1 MTTDSVTTDSVTT
14 NSVTTNSVTRHRWWA
29 LGILALAQLTD
40 VMDVT
45 IINIALPRAQADL
58 GFSDLQRQWIVT
70 AYALSFG
77 ALLLTGGRL
86 ADRFGARRT
95 LLVGLV
101 GFAAASV
108 VGGLAQN
115 FTVLVTGRAFQ
126 GASGALLAP
135 AVLSLLNQIFTKPA
149 ERRRAFA
156 VFGAVTGAG
165 GAVGLVLG
173 GVLTEHLNWRWGM
186 YVNVPI
192 VAVVLIA
199 SVFLLRSTKP
209 SDPVPVNLSSAVVAA
224 VGLGLLVYGF
234 DHAGSAG
241 WGDAGALTLIGAGV
255 VATTLFVLIQARSSA
270 PLLPLRIV
278 ADRKRGAALVA
289 VALTPVAM
297 FSMFLFIVYYLQQ
310 VLGFSPLQSGV
321 SFLPLLG
328 GVVVG
333 AVTASAKPFTRIPA
347 AAAFAAA
354 ALVGAF
360 GLAWLTLL
368 PDYGRYWPHI
378 GPGLIIAG
386 LGVGVILALATN
398 MATAGVAERDTG
410 VASALVS
417 ALPQI
422 GGALGVALLNAIAAE
437 TTTSRL
443 HAIDRPTQQDV
454 LSATV
459 SGFTNAFFTGAMILV
474 AVGIIAA
481 FLLLR
486 TKKAEDAPVLATA
499 TKEG

>member
-1 MTTDSVTTDSVTT
+1 MT
-14 NSVTTNSVTRHRWWA
+14 RYRWWA

-70 AYALSFG
+70 AYALAFG

-86 ADRFGARRT
+86 ADRFGARRA
-95 LLVGLV
+95 LLAGLV
-101 GFAAASV
+101 GFAVASA
-108 VGGLAQN
+108 VGGLAPN
-115 FTVLVTGRAFQ
+115 FTVLVTARAFQ

-135 AVLSLLNQIFTKPA
+135 AVLSLLNHIFTEPA

-156 VFGAVTGAG
+156 VFGGVTGAG

-192 VAVVLIA
+192 VVVVLVA
-199 SVFLLRSTKP
+199 CLFLLRSTKP
-209 SDPVPVNLSSAVVAA
+209 SDPVPVNLPSAVVAA
-224 VGLGLLVYGF
+224 AGLGLLVYGF

-241 WGDAGALTLIGAGV
+241 WGDPATLTLIGAGV
-255 VATTLFVLIQARSSA
+255 VATALFVLMQARSSA

-310 VLGFSPLQSGV
+310 ILGFSPLQSGMA
-321 SFLPLLG
+321 FLPLLG

-347 AAAFAAA
+347 AAAFVGA

-360 GLAWLTLL
+360 GIAWLTAL
-368 PDYGRYWPHI
+368 PDSGRYWPHI

-386 LGVGVILALATN
+386 LGVGVILALAIN
-398 MATAGVAERDTG
+398 LATAGVAERDTG
-410 VASALVS
+410 VASALVN
-417 ALPQI
+417 ALQQI
-422 GGALGVALLNAIAAE
+422 GGALGVALLNAIAAQ

-443 HAIDRPTQQDV
+443 HAVARPTQQDV

-459 SGFTNAFFTGAMILV
+459 SGFTSAFFTGTVILV
-474 AVGIIAA
+474 AAGVIAA
-481 FLLLR
+481 FLLPR
-486 TKKAEDAPVLATA
+486 TKKPADTPVPVTTA
-499 TKEG
+499 KEG